1 MNKLLKDEK
10 YNLCKLFTKKE
21 FYGIIKILQLLIID
35 LNRYKMKGVFL
46 MDTIYNYGGCLQ
58 DNADYEILPTITFY
72 DDLLEKFI
80 TNC

>member
-1 MNKLLKDEK
+1 
-10 YNLCKLFTKKE
+10 
-21 FYGIIKILQLLIID
+21 
-35 LNRYKMKGVFL
+35 MKGVFL

-58 DNADYEILPTITFY
+58 DNADFEILPTIIFN